1 MGKSALFISGTS
13 RSKTRLMRRRGAG
26 IQKAAVVHR
35 LGLLAVSGFFLNHY
49 PEITP
54 GGSRS
59 YEEHLDR

>member
-13 RSKTRLMRRRGAG
+13 RSKTRLMCRRGAG
-26 IQKAAVVHR
+26 IRKAAVVHR
-35 LGLLAVSGFFLNHY
+35 LGLLAVSGFLDHY

-59 YEEHLDR
+59 YEEHLGR